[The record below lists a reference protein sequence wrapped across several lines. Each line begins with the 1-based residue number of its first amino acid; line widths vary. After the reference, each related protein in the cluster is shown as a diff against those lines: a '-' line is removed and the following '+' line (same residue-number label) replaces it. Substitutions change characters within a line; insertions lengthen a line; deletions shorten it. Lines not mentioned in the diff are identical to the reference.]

1 MENALDIQDGIEC
14 FQIEESGEMLW
25 EKRCFSSITNY
36 ELEVDIRKAQEGGE
50 LQREGRV
57 EGTAWQLGKEVDLGN
72 LYHGSLA
79 RC

>member
-1 MENALDIQDGIEC
+1 M
-14 FQIEESGEMLW
+14 
-25 EKRCFSSITNY
+25 K
-36 ELEVDIRKAQEGGE
+36 KAQEGGE